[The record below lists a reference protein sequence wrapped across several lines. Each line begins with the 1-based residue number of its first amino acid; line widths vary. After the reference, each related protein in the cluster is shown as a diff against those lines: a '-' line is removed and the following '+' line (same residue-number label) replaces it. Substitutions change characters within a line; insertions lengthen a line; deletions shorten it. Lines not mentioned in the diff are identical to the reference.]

1 MMNKKLKYS
10 LWILGFLL
18 VGISL
23 FMINK
28 KVSFSHS
35 TEVYTCPMPQDS
47 VFSDKPGD
55 CPKCGMKLIPVVKE
69 PEEETA
75 ASAVIYTCSMHPEIE
90 QHEPGNCPICGMT
103 LVQKITV
110 AKKSENYSIDYLLQ
124 NTNEFVVGDYP
135 VIHPK
140 DSALSS
146 QIKVPGIVMYDPN
159 ATVSIAAR
167 IGGRIEK
174 MYVNYKFQKVVKGQ
188 KLFDVY
194 SPELATAQ
202 QNFIY
207 VLTNDAE
214 NHSIIK
220 ASRQKLAL
228 YGMTLSQINAL
239 ATAKKVN
246 PVVTIYS
253 PENGLIQAAA
263 DMTENSSGTMN
274 ASLATTTPLPIK
286 EGDYIQKNQLV
297 FKLVNIAKVWAIFN
311 VTQGQSSLV
320 KVNQPIRIKTELDD
334 IELVAKVNFVET
346 QLNASERTNRIR
358 VYLNNEKG
366 RLPIGLRLEGQI
378 ETHSIKGIWLPKQAL
393 ITLGTKKVAFVKT
406 AKGFQAHSLY
416 TGVELGGFIQ
426 IIDGITIQDEVIEN
440 AQYLMDS
447 EAFIKTAKME

>member
-1 MMNKKLKYS
+1 MNKKLKYS
-10 LWILGFLL
+10 LLFLGFLL

-23 FMINK
+23 FMVNK
-28 KVSFSHS
+28 KISFSKAE
-35 TEVYTCPMPQDS
+35 TVYTCPMPQDS

-55 CPKCGMKLIPVVKE
+55 CPKCGMKLIPVGKE
-69 PEEETA
+69 PKEETT
-75 ASAVIYTCSMHPEIE
+75 ASAAIYTCSMHPEIE

-110 AKKSENYSIDYLLQ
+110 AKKSENHSIDYLLQ

-140 DSALSS
+140 DTAIST
-146 QIKVPGIVMYDPN
+146 QIKLPGIVIYDSN

-188 KLFDVY
+188 KLFDIY

-207 VLTNDAE
+207 VLTNDAQ

-239 ATAKKVN
+239 AVAKKVN
-246 PVVTIYS
+246 PVVTIFS
-253 PENGLIQAAA
+253 PENGLVQAAEE
-263 DMTENSSGTMN
+263 MTENSSAGMN
-274 ASLATTTPLPIK
+274 ASATTTSPLPIK
-286 EGDYIQKNQLV
+286 EGDYIQKNEQV
-297 FKLVNIAKVWAIFN
+297 FKLVNTTKVWGVFN
-311 VTQGQSSLV
+311 VGQGQSSLV

-334 IELVAKVNFVET
+334 TEMVAKVNFVET
-346 QLNASERTNRIR
+346 QLNPSERTNRIR
-358 VYLNNEKG
+358 VYLKNENG
-366 RLPIGLRLEGQI
+366 RLPVGLRLEGRI

-393 ITLGTKKVAFVKT
+393 VSVGTKKVAFVKT
-406 AKGFQAHSLY
+406 TKGFQAHSLY
-416 TGVELGGFIQ
+416 TGVEVGGFIQ
-426 IIDGITIQDEVIEN
+426 IIDGISTQDEVIQN

-447 EAFIKTAKME
+447 EAFIKTTQRE